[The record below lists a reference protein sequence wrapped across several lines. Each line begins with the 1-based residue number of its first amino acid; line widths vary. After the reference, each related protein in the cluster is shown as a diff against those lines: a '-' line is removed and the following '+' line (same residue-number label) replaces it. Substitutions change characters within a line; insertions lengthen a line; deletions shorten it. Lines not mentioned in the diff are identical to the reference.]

1 MYLLRSY
8 EEPTDEEEFKILQE
22 ILREKYESQ
31 VKNFDNIGSKLD
43 FEKQQINRLKEII
56 KQFENND
63 NVDNFKA
70 NISEQVGGSD
80 SNICFPYDNVLTNRL
95 ETFKMCLDNG
105 KNAEDC
111 DRKLVKI
118 VILVIQIL

>member
-70 NISEQVGGSD
+70 NITSWR
-80 SNICFPYDNVLTNRL
+80 F
-95 ETFKMCLDNG
+95 
-105 KNAEDC
+105 
-111 DRKLVKI
+111 
-118 VILVIQIL
+118 